1 MNRRHVKT
9 KAIWFLFLYPV
20 VCFGLDQLLRVVR
33 HSMATEFVLFPHLVV
48 VAMSSLIFMGVSLG
62 IFLYFAGQ
70 KAGVL
75 ALLFLLALG
84 LYAWLYPLLPPQWS
98 FGGVLY
104 GFNSYTSLSGALL
117 IILSGWRIFHKFYH
131 RSKAG

>member
-1 MNRRHVKT
+1 
-9 KAIWFLFLYPV
+9 
-20 VCFGLDQLLRVVR
+20 
-33 HSMATEFVLFPHLVV
+33 MATEFVLFPHLIV

-62 IFLYFAGQ
+62 KFLYFAGQ
-70 KAGVL
+70 KAGVM
-75 ALLFLLALG
+75 AWLFLLALG
-84 LYAWLYPLLPPQWS
+84 LYAWLYPLLPPQLS

-117 IILSGWRIFHKFYH
+117 IILSGWKIFHGLYR

>member
-1 MNRRHVKT
+1 
-9 KAIWFLFLYPV
+9 
-20 VCFGLDQLLRVVR
+20 
-33 HSMATEFVLFPHLVV
+33 MATEFALFPHLVI
-48 VAMSSLIFMGVSLG
+48 VAMSSMIFMGISFG

-70 KAGVL
+70 KASVM
-75 ALLFLLALG
+75 ALLSLLALG
-84 LYAWLYPLLPPQWS
+84 LFAWLYPFLPPQLS

-117 IILSGWRIFHKFYH
+117 VILSVWKIFHRLYR

>member
-1 MNRRHVKT
+1 
-9 KAIWFLFLYPV
+9 
-20 VCFGLDQLLRVVR
+20 
-33 HSMATEFVLFPHLVV
+33 MATEFVLFPHLVV

-62 IFLYFAGQ
+62 MFLYFAGQ
-70 KAGVL
+70 KAGVM

-117 IILSGWRIFHKFYH
+117 IILSGWRIFHNFYH